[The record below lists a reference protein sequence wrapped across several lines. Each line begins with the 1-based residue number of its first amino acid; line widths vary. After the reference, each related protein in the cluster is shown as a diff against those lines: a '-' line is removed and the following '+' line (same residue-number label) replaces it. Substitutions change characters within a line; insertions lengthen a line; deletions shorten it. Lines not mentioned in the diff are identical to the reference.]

1 MAIFRR
7 QKLIIISL
15 LFYWPTL
22 FVLAHIQ
29 ILPVVRKAGISDK
42 SLHFMAYLVL
52 VFLLWCAI
60 SPDRKVNWRK
70 PAAWWVLLVTVCYGV
85 IDELLQGV
93 VVGRSCD
100 VMDFFADVVGVVTG
114 LILLTFFTFWPAFL
128 VVTGIII
135 YALTNLTR
143 TNLANLLPPAANV
156 AFYLFAYGLFTM
168 LWIQNISLFL
178 PSKAPKLKWLVVASA
193 LPIGFL
199 IAVKLFSV
207 ISGRDFRLQDVII
220 AAVGIVAV
228 VVTIYLIDLFRCRR
242 ARASADT

>member
-1 MAIFRR
+1 M
-7 QKLIIISL
+7 
-15 LFYWPTL
+15 
-22 FVLAHIQ
+22 
-29 ILPVVRKAGISDK
+29 SDK
-42 SLHFMAYLVL
+42 SLHFIAYLVL

-70 PAAWWVLLVTVCYGV
+70 AAAWWVLLVMVCYGV

-100 VMDFFADVVGVVTG
+100 AMDFLADLVGVTTG

-135 YALTNLTR
+135 YALTNLVR
-143 TNLANLLPPAANV
+143 TSLSDLLPPAANL
-156 AFYLFAYGLFTM
+156 AFFLCAYGFFTM

-178 PSKAPKLKWLVVASA
+178 PSKAPKLKWLIVASA
-193 LPIGFL
+193 LPMGFL
-199 IAVKLFSV
+199 VTVKLFS
-207 ISGRDFRLQDVII
+207 IFAGRDFRQRDVII

-228 VVTIYLIDLFRCRR
+228 VITIYLIGLFRCRR
-242 ARASADT
+242 TQASPDT